1 MTLELDLEETER
13 KMRELLDARM
23 NSVRELVKSRQLV
36 TELRAQLNDAESE
49 DARRYT
55 TALTDGWSDAEL
67 RKLGLVGTDVK
78 PRTRRTS
85 KAPRRARSA
94 TDTTS
99 QNADSSSISGG

>member
-23 NSVRELVKSRQLV
+23 NSVRALVKSRQLV

-55 TALTDGWSDAEL
+55 TALADGWSDTEL

-78 PRTRRTS
+78 PRARRTS
-85 KAPRRARSA
+85 KPARRTQSP

-99 QNADSSSISGG
+99 GDADSSSVSSR